1 MGDHGPIIDD
11 SVTELASKLVDAK
24 LSGSDS
30 KNATTNMF
38 DPNHEFDLAELELDH
53 DIAQLAERNRSR
65 KVSPCIQ
72 YAPYLFNRRLIIS
85 NPHFQSPSCWTQL
98 TKTLRNIRR

>member
-1 MGDHGPIIDD
+1 VDD

-30 KNATTNMF
+30 KTVTTNMF

-53 DIAQLAERNRSR
+53 DIAQLAEQNRSR

-72 YAPYLFNRRLIIS
+72 YASYLFNRRLIIS
-85 NPHFQSPSCWTQL
+85 KRPFQSPSCWTQL
-98 TKTLRNIRR
+98 IKTLKNTRR